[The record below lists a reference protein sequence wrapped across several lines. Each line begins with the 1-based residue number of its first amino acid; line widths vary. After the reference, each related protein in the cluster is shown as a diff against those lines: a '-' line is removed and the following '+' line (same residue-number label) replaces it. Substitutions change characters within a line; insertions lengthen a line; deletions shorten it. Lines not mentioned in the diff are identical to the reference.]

1 LKTINCNGTLID
13 LSKPKVMGIINL
25 TPDSFYDGGNLRSDK
40 DLLLKVERMLQEGA
54 TFLDI
59 GGYSSR
65 PGADFVSEETELKRV
80 LPSIQ
85 LILKEFPNSILS
97 VDTFRSSIAHEC
109 VNAGASLINDISGG
123 SLDQQMFK
131 TIAKLNIPY
140 IMMHM
145 RGSPENMMENTQYDH
160 LTNEIIY
167 YFSEKIAKANE
178 AGINDII
185 IDPGF
190 GFSKTREQSFEL
202 LNELELLN
210 HLEQPLLVG
219 LSRKS
224 FIYKTLKSSPEE
236 ALNGTTILNSIA
248 LFKGANILRVHDVK
262 EAVECVNLL
271 QNLKSR

>member
-1 LKTINCNGTLID
+1 
-13 LSKPKVMGIINL
+13 MGIINL

-85 LILKEFPNSILS
+85 LILKKFPNSILS

-140 IMMHM
+140 IIMHM